1 MKEKKLIG
9 WIILGVALVVLGLF
23 LTVKSTGSGDTKTVE
38 SFDPAAVA
46 EIRVETGSAEVRIY
60 DNWDD
65 DVDVDASP
73 ALARRLA
80 VSLDG
85 GVLTLT
91 ARDRRSLFS
100 LGKDTLLLWLPA
112 DCGRSLSVNTGSGEV
127 WVSGLTNE
135 NLALSL
141 SAGSG
146 DVGVYE
152 LVAASVT
159 ARTSSGGLSVSSAVV
174 SGAVEGSTSSGY
186 ASLREVRCG
195 VASLAT
201 SSGGSSMSDVRCR
214 DAVVKTSS
222 GYVSL
227 DDVRADTVTAESSSG
242 SLDLRR
248 MDAGEIHAKSVSGSI
263 DASLEGSAADYTA
276 EVSTVS
282 GSVEGVTPGGAGERT
297 LSLTSTSGRIT
308 VEFEG

>member
-46 EIRVETGSAEVRIY
+46 EIRIDVESAEVRVY
-60 DNWDD
+60 DNWNAS
-65 DVDVDASP
+65 VDVDASP

-112 DCGRSLSVNTGSGEV
+112 DCGRSLSVSTGSGEV

-141 SAGSG
+141 SADSG
-146 DVGVYE
+146 ELGVYD
-152 LVAASVT
+152 LVASSLT
-159 ARTSSGGLSVSSAVV
+159 AQTSSGELYISSAVV

-186 ASLREVRCG
+186 ASLREVRSG
-195 VASLAT
+195 VASLT
-201 SSGGSSMSDVRCR
+201 SGSGGASLSDVRCR

-222 GYVSL
+222 GYVAL

-248 MDAGEIHAKSVSGSI
+248 VDAKEIRAKAVSGSI
-263 DASLEGSAADYTA
+263 DASLEGSPADYTA
-276 EVSTVS
+276 DVSSVS
-282 GSVEGVTPGGAGERT
+282 GDVKGVTTGGAGER
-297 LSLTSTSGRIT
+297 LLFLTTTSGRIQ